1 MKKILFASTALVA
14 FGLAGAAQAA
24 DPISLKL
31 GGYAKW
37 LVGFSEYDGPAD
49 RQNADIHADAE
60 VFFLGSTT
68 LDNGLKIG
76 IKVELEADRS
86 AGGAAGSANQG
97 ANTIDETFI
106 TIDSA
111 IGRVIVGNEDNGA
124 YLLHVSAPDAAGM
137 AEDNPV
143 ALKNLAPGAVTAGAA
158 GGPYNIRAT
167 TAINTD
173 SDDQKIT
180 YVAPS
185 FAGFTVG
192 ASYIPALGSEGVTPH
207 VRGFQADAMDVFGF
221 AGAYNNTFGAVGL
234 KASFGWATLMDD
246 LNTNVDHNE
255 FSFGAQFG
263 YAGFTLGGAA
273 KIVDSDVFGDFENWT
288 IGLQYGQGPWA
299 ASVAY
304 YVSDAGTGIDDY
316 RDVHVSGKYTM
327 GPGVDV
333 IGSVGYVE
341 RDGAAATSFDGWA
354 GLVGL
359 SLAF

>member
-37 LVGFSEYDGPAD
+37 LVGFADYDNVAD
-49 RQNADIHADAE
+49 RQNPDIHADAE

-76 IKVELEADRS
+76 IKVELEGDRS
-86 AGGAAGSANQG
+86 ASSG

-137 AEDNPV
+137 GEDNPV
-143 ALKNLAPGAVTAGAA
+143 ALKNLAPGAVSNGLA
-158 GGPYNIRAT
+158 GGSYNIRAT

-192 ASYIPALGSEGVTPH
+192 ASYIPSLGSEAVTAH
-207 VRGFQADAMDVFGF
+207 VRGFQADGMDVFGI

-234 KASFGWATLMDD
+234 KASFGWVTLMDD
-246 LNTNVDHNE
+246 LGANVDHNE

-273 KIVDSDVFGDFENWT
+273 KIIDSDVFTDYTNWT
-288 IGLQYGQGPWA
+288 VGLQYGQGPWA
-299 ASVAY
+299 ASIAY
-304 YVSDAGTGIDDY
+304 YVSDADVVAAGTGATDDY
-316 RDVHVSGKYTM
+316 RDIHVSGKYTM

-333 IGSVGYVE
+333 IGSIGYVE
-341 RDGAAATSFDGWA
+341 RDGTAATSFDGWA